1 MKKKIQ
7 GRVNVWLYNT
17 ITGKCLEE
25 ARTGVIEYEPGNTVQ
40 KRDALASVIVEL
52 LDNPRVYLEVVPD
65 EGKVIAGRELKRLY
79 AIFSLESE
87 ERARAAA

>member
-7 GRVNVWLYNT
+7 ERVSVWLYNT
-17 ITGKCLEE
+17 ETGKCLEE

-52 LDNPRVYLEVVPD
+52 LDNPRVCLEIVPD

-79 AIFSLESE
+79 AIFALESE
-87 ERARAAA
+87 EKARAAA

>member
-7 GRVNVWLYNT
+7 ERVNVWLYESS
-17 ITGKCLEE
+17 TGKCLEE

-79 AIFSLESE
+79 AIFALESE